1 MVLHYPQ
8 YIVEYPV
15 SRQHNFASDHPN
27 SMPDPIDTSG
37 LLGRCRDLNRD
48 EARRLSPAATLSQ
61 QAIRRNRE
69 DRGGYRQQFALDADR
84 ILHSRAYTR
93 YIDKTQVFSLFA
105 NDHITHRVLHVQL
118 VARIA
123 RTIGRFLGLNE
134 DLIEAIALG
143 HDIGH
148 PPFGHGGEGF
158 LSRLCRE
165 HGLPPFQH
173 NVQSVRFLDRLERK
187 GRGWNLSL
195 QTLDGILCHDGEVD
209 SGRLTPDPIAATFA
223 DFDRRLQAKAE
234 TPDLPLIPATPE
246 GCVVRLADTI
256 AYIGRDIED
265 AIVLGLISRAEI
277 PKPCRERLGD
287 TNGTIVYTL
296 TTDLITAS
304 TVPAPGSSPAD
315 EMPTIGFSGEIA
327 RALAELKAFNYQ
339 RIYLAPETRKDLP
352 VIGDCYAALFST
364 YLEMLASGSQLPGQ
378 VDLMTDMDPDYRT
391 SQPPAAMVR
400 DYIAGMTDDFFL
412 AQAAAIGCKTPEK
425 R

>member
-1 MVLHYPQ
+1 
-8 YIVEYPV
+8 
-15 SRQHNFASDHPN
+15 
-27 SMPDPIDTSG
+27 MPDNSNPTALFSRLHSLDT
-37 LLGRCRDLNRD
+37 D
-48 EARRLSPAATLSQ
+48 EERRLSPTAALSR
-61 QAIRRNRE
+61 QAVRRRDD
-69 DRGGYRQQFALDADR
+69 DRQGYRQQFALDADR

-93 YIDKTQVFSLFA
+93 YIDKTQVFCLVD

-148 PPFGHGGEGF
+148 PPFGHGGEVY

-173 NVQSVRFLDRLERK
+173 NIQSVRFLDRLERK

-195 QTLDGILCHDGEVD
+195 QTLDGILSHDGEID
-209 SGRLTPDPIAATFA
+209 SGRLSPAPLASFA
-223 DFDRRLQAKAE
+223 EFDLRLQAKE
-234 TPDLPLIPATPE
+234 EDPGLELVPATLE

-265 AIVLGLISRAEI
+265 AIILGLIRRNDI
-277 PKPCRERLGD
+277 PESCRRSLGD
-287 TNGTIVYTL
+287 SNGTIVYTL
-296 TTDLITAS
+296 TTDLIATS
-304 TVPAPGSSPAD
+304 TVPTAGDTATDITPAV
-315 EMPTIGFSGEIA
+315 GFSEETA
-327 RALAELKAFNYQ
+327 RTLHQLKAFNYE
-339 RIYLAPETRKDLP
+339 RIYLAPQTRKDLP
-352 VIGDCYAALFST
+352 LIGECYAALFTT
-364 YLEMLASGSQLPGQ
+364 YLDGLESGRRPPGQ
-378 VDLMTDMDPDYRT
+378 VDLMTDMNRSYLD

-412 AQAAAIGCKTPEK
+412 SQAAAIGCAIPEK